1 MCLEKCDALL
11 PKTYT
16 VATLLS
22 ECQSQQ
28 TEQRAS
34 VDQKTINKPT
44 VGNKNKQKS
53 LKKYDEI
60 IVENDQK
67 QASPHEKKKSSN
79 KSELPEKY
87 RDIINKSIKVNLIR
101 YNDIEKEFNTPPKT
115 ASNTNM

>member
-11 PKTYT
+11 PKSYT

-22 ECQSQQ
+22 DCESQQ

-34 VDQKTINKPT
+34 VDPKTINKSR
-44 VGNKNKQKS
+44 VRSKNNRES
-53 LKKYDEI
+53 LKKDDEI
-60 IVENDQK
+60 IVVNDKK
-67 QASPHEKKKSSN
+67 QASVQEKKKSLN
-79 KSELPEKY
+79 KSEVPEKY
-87 RDIINKSIKVNLIR
+87 RDIINKSVKVNLIR